1 MNVTVK
7 EGIVLIESDGVVIE
21 LIMKDSSQ
29 KITDVIS
36 VNVKADDIVSEVQ
49 NEIDMSLST
58 VVSGEFVTDAF
69 YGIANNGEKIF
80 ISRDEARF
88 NPEIFNLVEKTVKL
102 PFYAIKNRYSVNSVT
117 KEHYQFARVFGT
129 QEEMMKVYRN
139 TVKYLKLNK
148 LIE

>member
-88 NPEIFNLVEKTVKL
+88 NPEIFNSWFS
-102 PFYAIKNRYSVNSVT
+102 PFLCYSSQNKKFFCPPSNRFRICQN
-117 KEHYQFARVFGT
+117 R
-129 QEEMMKVYRN
+129 
-139 TVKYLKLNK
+139 
-148 LIE
+148 